1 MAMVI
6 GTNSQSTILDIF
18 KTGVNEVIRKMGVPV
33 ELTLKNPYA
42 SITARSQDMA
52 KRVEHY
58 AIEFKY
64 KEGVDPEQI
73 TTQLTEKRIPN
84 QVKISNGTCRITL
97 PSFEWRQLAQLA
109 PVDAVVED
117 NTAHSL
123 RSLSWHV
130 EIGQF
135 QRFDFNI
142 NVLIEQMMN
151 KNASDI
157 HLRAGNV
164 PFLRVDGDLIP
175 TDLAPLSAD
184 DMEEVVIQLGGEVE
198 LTLLKTEKE
207 NSFQYHLAG
216 IGYLRC
222 SGYVRMGAISLAIR
236 FIPEQPLPFDQLDLP
251 DTIRNI
257 SKVRRGLFLVCGVT
271 GSGKSTTLASLIDM
285 INQEEP
291 AHIITAE
298 DPIEFVYSDKRSII
312 SQRQVGRDTHS
323 FANALR
329 GAMREDPDV
338 ILVGEMRD
346 RDTIRTAIS
355 AASTG
360 HLVMSTL
367 HTMTAVDTVNR
378 VISYFPPDERDVIRQ
393 ELAFTLVGV
402 CCQRLLKRKDGGR
415 IPCVELLLCNL
426 PMIRDAIL
434 EGEIERLHN
443 IIEVSSGMHT
453 FDQYAVDLFRKGLVS
468 REEAI
473 SACRDE
479 ESFTRVT
486 SGIQGT
492 EGRKLLK

>member
-1 MAMVI
+1 MVI

-33 ELTLKNPYA
+33 ELTLKNAHA
-42 SITARSQDMA
+42 SISARSQDMA
-52 KRVEHY
+52 KRIDHY
-58 AIEFKY
+58 SIEFKY
-64 KEGVDPEQI
+64 KEGVDADSI
-73 TTQLTEKRIPN
+73 AKQLTEKRIPN
-84 QVKISNGTCRITL
+84 QVKFTDGLCRITL

-109 PVDAVVED
+109 PVDTVVQE
-117 NTAHSL
+117 NAAQSL
-123 RSLSWHV
+123 RSLSWFV
-130 EIGQF
+130 DIGGF
-135 QRFDFNI
+135 KRFDFNI
-142 NVLIEQMMN
+142 NILIEQMMD

-164 PFLRVDGDLIP
+164 PYLRVDGDLAP

-184 DMEEVVIQLGGEVE
+184 DMEEVVIQLGGESE

-222 SGYVRMGAISLAIR
+222 SGYVRTGAISLAIR
-236 FIPEQPLPFDQLDLP
+236 FIPEKPLPFDSLDLP

-257 SKVRRGLFLVCGVT
+257 TKVRRGLFLVCGVT
-271 GSGKSTTLASLIDM
+271 GSGKSTTLASLIDI
-285 INQEEP
+285 INEEEP

-298 DPIEFVYSDKRSII
+298 DPIEFVYSDKKAII

-346 RDTIRTAIS
+346 RETIRTAIS

-378 VISYFPPDERDVIRQ
+378 IISYFPPDERDVIRQ

-402 CCQRLLKRKDGGR
+402 CCQRLLRRKEGGR

-443 IIEVSSGMHT
+443 IIEVSSNMHT
-453 FDQYAVDLFRKGLVS
+453 FDQYAVDLFRKGVVT